1 MYLIPLIRT
10 SRAIAAC
17 TLLPDNPLVAITTSE
32 ILSYTLPFI
41 NNSPI
46 HASNNMIL
54 FLFYYFY
61 YTESA
66 IELMND
72 FKKKYIIQYKLES
85 ISILIYLFFYF
96 IIKIN

>member
-1 MYLIPLIRT
+1 MYLIPFVRT
-10 SRAIAAC
+10 TRAIAAC
-17 TLLPDNPLVAITTSE
+17 TLLPDNPLLAITTSE
-32 ILSYTLPFI
+32 LISYTVPFI

-54 FLFYYFY
+54 FLFYYFN

-66 IELMND
+66 LQLIND

-85 ISILIYLFFYF
+85 ISILIYFFFYF
-96 IIKIN
+96 INKIN

>member
-1 MYLIPLIRT
+1 MYLIPFIRT
-10 SRAIAAC
+10 SRAIIAC

-32 ILSYTLPFI
+32 IISYTVPFI

-46 HASNNMIL
+46 HAPNNMIL

-61 YTESA
+61 YTESG

-72 FKKKYIIQYKLES
+72 FKKKYMMQYKLES

-96 IIKIN
+96 INKIN

>member
-1 MYLIPLIRT
+1 MYLIPLVRT

-17 TLLPDNPLVAITTSE
+17 TLLPDNPLLAITTSE
-32 ILSYTLPFI
+32 IISYTLPFI

-61 YTESA
+61 YNESA
-66 IELMND
+66 LELMND

-85 ISILIYLFFYF
+85 ISILIYLFFNF
-96 IIKIN
+96 INKIN